1 METGRV
7 EIEKNTQIEK
17 AIEINIQGDRQRE
30 LVEGEIGT
38 KILKVG
44 QRKKYGERERGK

>member
-1 METGRV
+1 METDIV

-17 AIEINIQGDRQRE
+17 SIEINIQGDRERE

-38 KILKVG
+38 KRLKVG
-44 QRKKYGERERGK
+44 